1 MNLYC
6 EEIVKMINA
15 VADGKQAQDIPYYD
29 PKPMVL
35 FNYPYMVDF
44 GLSPKNCPREPF
56 T

>member
-15 VADGKQAQDIPYYD
+15 VADGKQAQDIPYYN

-35 FNYPYMVDF
+35 LTILTWWILACLLKTV
-44 GLSPKNCPREPF
+44 LRERF
-56 T
+56 I